1 MVETPPFE
9 RNDLFADPIEQFAD
23 WFEAA
28 MGAGIEN
35 ANAMTLA
42 TATRDGRP
50 SARFVLL
57 KGYDERGFQFF
68 SNYGSQKG
76 EELAENPQ
84 AALVFYWVK
93 FHRQIRIYGRVSRL
107 SEAESEA
114 YFRSRPRGSQLSAL
128 ASNQSQIIENRAV
141 VEERVAAL
149 AEEYEGTAVP
159 RPEQWGGYLLEAEE
173 FEFWQGRPD
182 RLHDRFQYR
191 LVDGT
196 WVVERLAP

>member
-1 MVETPPFE
+1 
-9 RNDLFADPIEQFAD
+9 
-23 WFEAA
+23 
-28 MGAGIEN
+28 
-35 ANAMTLA
+35 
-42 TATRDGRP
+42 
-50 SARFVLL
+50 
-57 KGYDERGFQFF
+57 
-68 SNYGSQKG
+68 
-76 EELAENPQ
+76 
-84 AALVFYWVK
+84 
-93 FHRQIRIYGRVSRL
+93 
-107 SEAESEA
+107 
-114 YFRSRPRGSQLSAL
+114 LSAL

-159 RPEQWGGYLLEAEE
+159 RPEQWGGYLLDAEE